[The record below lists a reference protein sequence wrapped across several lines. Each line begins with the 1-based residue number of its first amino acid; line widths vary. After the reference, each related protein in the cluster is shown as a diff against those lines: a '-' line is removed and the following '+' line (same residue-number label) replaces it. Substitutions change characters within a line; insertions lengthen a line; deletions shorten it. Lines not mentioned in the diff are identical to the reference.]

1 MSKSRPKRTIASSS
15 SVFYGSSPFQND
27 GYIKVMELVSHI
39 VIEINHSPTATTDE
53 TRKQN
58 KLELKVKEP
67 VCNLKKW
74 ENNTNFILEDH
85 TKNKTKLSNTDRIRK
100 WFRRHILKE
109 EIEILSHGKQLSS
122 IDEDYCPSNVL
133 VGCSR
138 DLNKLRSFQ
147 NF

>member
-1 MSKSRPKRTIASSS
+1 MPKSRPKRTIASSS

-58 KLELKVKEP
+58 KSGAESER
-67 VCNLKKW
+67 
-74 ENNTNFILEDH
+74 TNH
-85 TKNKTKLSNTDRIRK
+85 TKNKTKLSSTDRIRK
-100 WFRRHILKE
+100 WFRRHLLKE